1 MLYRLFAS
9 CILCLSAFSF
19 VVAQPGKT
27 VLLSPQI
34 KTLQLTVDGN
44 VESFPVISKNGN
56 ETLSVSFDDMTH
68 EYRRFTYKIQHC
80 EPNGDLSSELF
91 EDEYVNAASDEE
103 VIEDYNNSLNTSVLY
118 THYTF
123 TLPNTHVRPLLS
135 GNYLLTIFV
144 EDEEGELEPVVKT
157 YFGVL
162 DRKVGIS
169 LTADTDTEVDH
180 NDSHQQLTMRI
191 DCSDLNLRNAESEIQ
206 TIVMQNRRY
215 DTAKFNPKPTA
226 QNGSVL
232 LWEHD
237 RNLIFKAGNE
247 YRKMEILSTRYPGQ
261 HGESVR
267 WFAPYYHYTLMTDYP
282 RKNYLYDEDRNGLY
296 VTRWSGN
303 GDADIEADYVVT
315 HFSLEMPRIANSD
328 VYIGGRFASLGFTPD
343 YKMEYNEALQR
354 YELSLLLKTG
364 YYNYMYFSVPNNGD
378 RCGNTQLTEGDF
390 YQSEN
395 EYDVLVYY
403 RSFADRYWQLVGCIT
418 PTYKR

>member
-19 VVAQPGKT
+19 VGAQPGKT

-180 NDSHQQLTMRI
+180 NDRHQQLTMRI

-215 DTAKFNPKPTA
+215 DTAKLNPKPTA

-267 WFAPYYHYTLMTDYP
+267 WFDPYYHYTLMTDYP

-303 GDADIEADYVVT
+303 GDADIEADYVVA

-364 YYNYMYFSVPNNGD
+364 YYNYMYFSVPNSGD
-378 RCGNTQLTEGDF
+378 RGGNTQLTEGDF